1 MRRDGGTAPP
11 SDDKRPPSQATPTFL
26 RQTAGKSK
34 ARRVQSFMVVRH
46 SLIDA
51 CILLRHRN
59 HAAHSRAELPLARSF
74 CVVRGDDG
82 MPGADE
88 VIE

>member
-11 SDDKRPPSQATPTFL
+11 SDDRRPPSKATLVFL

-34 ARRVQSFMVVRH
+34 AGRVQSFMVAPR

-51 CILLRHRN
+51 RILLRHWN
-59 HAAHSRAELPLARSF
+59 QAAHSRPKLPLVRSF